1 MDPNLT
7 AVSHH
12 TRKDQEARKLGN
24 RNTALESLHFG
35 GIMGVWGIPAALFP
49 SFKLVN
55 DIHSQIMAPD
65 LLVYVSGISLDSHPG
80 RQSMLEKK
88 YKGYRILKI
97 VEYYYSLK
105 SL

>member
-1 MDPNLT
+1 
-7 AVSHH
+7 
-12 TRKDQEARKLGN
+12 
-24 RNTALESLHFG
+24 
-35 GIMGVWGIPAALFP
+35 MGVWGIPAALFP

-105 SL
+105 SFKIMEQKGKKIIYPSGSLFLCCNF